1 MDDQKV
7 LSEAR
12 KTIEHI
18 KATQKSLDEYL
29 SRLEVV
35 VTALENELRVDQKIS
50 ESDIEEINKFLDVK
64 DIELEKKKPKQKRKI
79 KFNVSLFLGV
89 ILLIFTLSL
98 QYISLQK
105 SFTLQD
111 KTYFIY
117 KQVNMEPSIKS
128 NSIVS
133 VNSDDYTTFDKIAYY
148 TKHNII
154 RIKEVDKVEGE
165 TITLVSSE
173 SAVKSYE
180 DIDKSAVIGKVEKSN
195 HKYGNILVL
204 LIKYLLVFYL
214 ITIILFIVGVLF
226 N

>member
-1 MDDQKV
+1 MDDHKI
-7 LSEAR
+7 LAEAR

-18 KATQKSLDEYL
+18 KATQDSLDEYL

-35 VTALENELRVDQKIS
+35 VTALENELRADHKIS
-50 ESDIEEINKFLDVK
+50 KAEIEEINKFLDVRDLEVK
-64 DIELEKKKPKQKRKI
+64 DKKVKRKF
-79 KFNVSLFLGV
+79 KFNISLFLSI
-89 ILLIFTLSL
+89 ILFIFTLGL

-105 SFTLQD
+105 SIIIQD

-128 NSIVS
+128 NSLVS
-133 VNSDDYTTFDKIAYY
+133 VNNEDYSKVDKIAYY

-180 DIDKSAVIGKVEKSN
+180 DINKSSVIGKVEKSN
-195 HKYGNILVL
+195 LKYGNVLVTL
-204 LIKYLLVFYL
+204 FKYLIVFYL
-214 ITIILFIVGVLF
+214 VSVILFIIGLVF

>member
-1 MDDQKV
+1 MADHKI
-7 LSEAR
+7 LAEAR

-18 KATQKSLDEYL
+18 KATQDSLDEYL

-35 VTALENELRVDQKIS
+35 VTALENELRADHKIS
-50 ESDIEEINKFLDVK
+50 KAEIEEINKFLDVRDVEIK
-64 DIELEKKKPKQKRKI
+64 DKKVKRKF
-79 KFNVSLFLGV
+79 KFNISLFLSI
-89 ILLIFTLSL
+89 ILFIFTLGL

-105 SFTLQD
+105 SITIQD

-128 NSIVS
+128 NSLVS
-133 VNSDDYTTFDKIAYY
+133 VNNEDYSKVDKIAYY

-154 RIKEVDKVEGE
+154 RIKEVDKVEGD

-173 SAVKSYE
+173 SAIKSYE
-180 DIDKSAVIGKVEKSN
+180 DINKSSVIGKVEKSN
-195 HKYGNILVL
+195 LKYGNTLVTL
-204 LIKYLLVFYL
+204 FKYLIVFYL
-214 ITIILFIVGVLF
+214 VSVILFIVGLVF

>member
-1 MDDQKV
+1 MDDHKI
-7 LSEAR
+7 LAEAR

-18 KATQKSLDEYL
+18 KATQDSLDEYL

-35 VTALENELRVDQKIS
+35 VTALENELRADHKIS
-50 ESDIEEINKFLDVK
+50 KAEIEEINKFLDVRDLEVK
-64 DIELEKKKPKQKRKI
+64 DKKVKRKF
-79 KFNVSLFLGV
+79 KFNISLFLSI
-89 ILLIFTLSL
+89 ILFIFTLGL

-105 SFTLQD
+105 SITIQD

-128 NSIVS
+128 NSLVS
-133 VNSDDYTTFDKIAYY
+133 VNNEDYSKVDKIAYY

-180 DIDKSAVIGKVEKSN
+180 DINKSSVIGKVEKSN
-195 HKYGNILVL
+195 LKYGNTLVTL
-204 LIKYLLVFYL
+204 FKYLIVFYL
-214 ITIILFIVGVLF
+214 VSVILFIIGLVF

>member
-1 MDDQKV
+1 MDDHKI
-7 LSEAR
+7 LAEAR

-18 KATQKSLDEYL
+18 KATQDSLDEYL

-35 VTALENELRVDQKIS
+35 VTALENELRADHKIS
-50 ESDIEEINKFLDVK
+50 KAEIEEINKFLDVRDLEVK
-64 DIELEKKKPKQKRKI
+64 DKKVKRKF
-79 KFNVSLFLGV
+79 KFNISLFLSI
-89 ILLIFTLSL
+89 ILFIFTLGL

-105 SFTLQD
+105 SITIQD

-128 NSIVS
+128 NSLVS
-133 VNSDDYTTFDKIAYY
+133 VNNEDYSKVDKIAYY

-154 RIKEVDKVEGE
+154 RIKEVDKVEGD

-173 SAVKSYE
+173 SAIKSYE
-180 DIDKSAVIGKVEKSN
+180 DINKSSVIGKVEKSN
-195 HKYGNILVL
+195 LKYGNTLVTL
-204 LIKYLLVFYL
+204 FKYLIVFYL
-214 ITIILFIVGVLF
+214 VSVILFIIGLVF

>member
-1 MDDQKV
+1 MDDHKI
-7 LSEAR
+7 LAEAR

-18 KATQKSLDEYL
+18 KATQDSLDEYL

-35 VTALENELRVDQKIS
+35 VTALENELRADHKIS
-50 ESDIEEINKFLDVK
+50 KAEIEEINKFLDVRDVEIK
-64 DIELEKKKPKQKRKI
+64 DKKVKRKF
-79 KFNVSLFLGV
+79 KFNISLFLSI
-89 ILLIFTLSL
+89 ILFIFTLGL

-105 SFTLQD
+105 SITIQD

-128 NSIVS
+128 NSLVS
-133 VNSDDYTTFDKIAYY
+133 VNNEDYSKVDKIAYY

-154 RIKEVDKVEGE
+154 RIKEVDKVEGD

-173 SAVKSYE
+173 SAIKSYE
-180 DIDKSAVIGKVEKSN
+180 DINKSSVIGKVEKSN
-195 HKYGNILVL
+195 LKYGNTLVTL
-204 LIKYLLVFYL
+204 FKYLIVFYL
-214 ITIILFIVGVLF
+214 VSVILFIIGLVF

>member
-1 MDDQKV
+1 MDDHKI
-7 LSEAR
+7 LAEAR

-18 KATQKSLDEYL
+18 KATQDSLDEYL

-35 VTALENELRVDQKIS
+35 VTALENELRADHKIS
-50 ESDIEEINKFLDVK
+50 KAEIEEINKFLDVRDVEIK
-64 DIELEKKKPKQKRKI
+64 DKKVKRKF
-79 KFNVSLFLGV
+79 KFNISLFLSI
-89 ILLIFTLSL
+89 ILFIFTLGL

-105 SFTLQD
+105 SITIQD

-128 NSIVS
+128 NSLVS
-133 VNSDDYTTFDKIAYY
+133 VNNEDYSKVDKIAYY

-180 DIDKSAVIGKVEKSN
+180 DINKSSVIGKVEKSN
-195 HKYGNILVL
+195 LKYGNVLVTL
-204 LIKYLLVFYL
+204 FKYLIVFYL
-214 ITIILFIVGVLF
+214 VSVILFIIGLVF

>member
-1 MDDQKV
+1 MDDHKI
-7 LSEAR
+7 LAEAR

-18 KATQKSLDEYL
+18 KATQDSLDEYL

-35 VTALENELRVDQKIS
+35 VTALENELRADHKIS
-50 ESDIEEINKFLDVK
+50 KAEIEEINKFLDVRDVEIK
-64 DIELEKKKPKQKRKI
+64 DKKVKRKF
-79 KFNVSLFLGV
+79 KFNISLFLSI
-89 ILLIFTLSL
+89 ILFIFTLGL

-105 SFTLQD
+105 SITIQD

-128 NSIVS
+128 NSLVS
-133 VNSDDYTTFDKIAYY
+133 VNNEDYSKVDKIAYY

-180 DIDKSAVIGKVEKSN
+180 DINKSSVIGKVEKSN
-195 HKYGNILVL
+195 LKYGNTLVTL
-204 LIKYLLVFYL
+204 FKYLIVFYL
-214 ITIILFIVGVLF
+214 VSVILFIVGLVF